1 LCSGG
6 GQCGGEEIDMG
17 VLVVAY
23 LLKTSAYPLGEASS
37 NEVGRREARESLAIK
52 RGFQML

>member
-1 LCSGG
+1 
-6 GQCGGEEIDMG
+6 MG

-23 LLKTSAYPLGEASS
+23 LLKTSVHPLGEASS
-37 NEVGRREARESLAIK
+37 NEVGLREACKSLAIK